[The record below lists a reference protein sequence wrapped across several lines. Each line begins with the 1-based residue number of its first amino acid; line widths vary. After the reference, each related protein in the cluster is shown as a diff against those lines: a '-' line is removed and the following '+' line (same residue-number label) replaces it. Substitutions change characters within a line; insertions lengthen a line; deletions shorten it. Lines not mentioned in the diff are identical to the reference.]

1 MKTVN
6 RCIKSYSDLQ
16 QTVTFLNNQSQFPL
30 QITIKAGKEPRSA
43 QQNRLAF
50 QWYKDAAEQGDST
63 APQYRAQCKLWFG
76 VPIMRED
83 EDFRIKYDEVI
94 KGLPYETKIA
104 LMDEPFNFPI
114 TSLMNVKQFTRYL
127 DCVWNHF
134 SDKGFQLTDPSLLG
148 IDDYEAWAREK
159 AA

>member
-30 QITIKAGKEPRSA
+30 QITIKAGKEPRSV

-50 QWYKDAAEQGDST
+50 QWYKDAAEQGDHT
-63 APQYRAQCKLWFG
+63 AEEYRSLCKLWFG
-76 VPIMRED
+76 IPIMRED
-83 EDFRIKYDEVI
+83 DDFRAKYDRVI
-94 KGLPYETKIA
+94 KGLPYETKLS
-104 LMDEPFNFPI
+104 LMDEPFNFPV
-114 TSLMNVKQFTRYL
+114 TSLMSVKQFTRYL
-127 DCVWNHF
+127 DRVWNHF
-134 SDKGFQLTDPSLLG
+134 SDKGYQLTDPALMG
-148 IDDYEAWAREK
+148 IDDYQAWAREV